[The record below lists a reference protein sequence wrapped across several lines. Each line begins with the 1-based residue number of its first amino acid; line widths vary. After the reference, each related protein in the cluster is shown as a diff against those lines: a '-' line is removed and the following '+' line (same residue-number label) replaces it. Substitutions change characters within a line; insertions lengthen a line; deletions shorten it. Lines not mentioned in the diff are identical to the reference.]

1 MVNIVIYLDNNNPS
15 QDLVNELLEEGLI
28 ANASIDIDNISY
40 KKEPEGVVQN
50 INTVITCQTKS
61 MLFPLIE
68 KLIKQKYGQEIPI
81 YSLPIIQSNSSF
93 DQMIR
98 NRTIKI

>member
-1 MVNIVIYLDNNNPS
+1 MINCIIYLNQNHPA
-15 QDLVNELLEEGLI
+15 QELVNELLDECLI
-28 ANASIDIDNISY
+28 ANASMDVDNISY
-40 KKEPEGVVQN
+40 KKEPEGIVKT

-68 KLIKQKYGQEIPI
+68 KWIYKKYGDEIPI
-81 YSLPIIQSNSSF
+81 YSLPIIQSNYSF

-98 NRTIKI
+98 KRTI